1 MREQKMSNRNVFVLE
16 ADYTIH
22 YTNRDPIPI
31 PEIIESLRSL
41 EKIITRTPSF
51 LEKAYLGVEI
61 SSVEV
66 YVNQIESGSLIEKLT
81 IKYIFKDEAA
91 YNHAKKKFDEAI
103 AATLQGANVNAL
115 TLIVAVVVGGLIVE
129 GVHLATGGT
138 APTNH
143 IDAKH
148 STIIQ
153 AGGDVNIDS
162 KTFEKLLNEQVDKK
176 ELAKSAINIVKPAK
190 LDSEAKINIDGYE
203 ALSLDRDFINQAP
216 EEYIPP
222 TPDTKHEEY
231 TNALVV
237 IYASDRDK
245 STSVWAGIVPEI
257 ISKRVKFILA
267 ESVDP
272 TNLHGRTKVKA
283 NITVVSKFHKAK
295 KMYEISEVIINKT
308 D

>member
-1 MREQKMSNRNVFVLE
+1 MSNRNIFVLE

-22 YTNRDPIPI
+22 YTNRDPVPI
-31 PEIIESLRSL
+31 PEIIESLKSL
-41 EKIITRTPSF
+41 EKIITRTPNF

-66 YVNQIESGSLIEKLT
+66 YVNQIESGSLIEKLN
-81 IKYIFKDEAA
+81 IKYFFKDEDA

-103 AATLQGANVNAL
+103 TATLQGANVNAL

-129 GVHLATGGT
+129 GINLATGDT

-143 IDAKH
+143 IEATH

-153 AGGDVNIDS
+153 AGGNVNIDS
-162 KTFEKLLNEQVDKK
+162 KTFEKILDEQVDKK
-176 ELAKSAINIVKPAK
+176 ELAKSAVNIVKPAK
-190 LDSEAKINIDGYE
+190 LDPEAEIKIGGYE
-203 ALSLDRDFINQAP
+203 ALSLDNAFINQTP

-257 ISKRVKFILA
+257 ISKRVKFTLA
-267 ESVDP
+267 KDVDP
-272 TNLHGRTKVKA
+272 TKLHGRTKVKA
-283 NITVVSKFHKAK
+283 NISIVSKFNKSRK
-295 KMYEISEVIINKT
+295 LYEVSEVIINKT